1 MSESSVE
8 AVLLEEELP
17 PVLSV
22 VVPLSVDAVVAELLV
37 FVPAFAAFFA
47 FSSVFRE
54 GKMAAFSRQDQCRQV
69 VKNSK

>member
-17 PVLSV
+17 PVLS

-47 FSSVFRE
+47 FSSASFR
-54 GKMAAFSRQDQCRQV
+54 AFS
-69 VKNSK
+69 